1 VLNRDDQSIMDMVDR
16 EAIRNMVLAY
26 FDAIWRDDIEAL
38 VQLFAPDGT
47 MVVSGGPGSVE
58 GSAPVGHEQLRDF
71 YVNGVKL
78 LKPRPFSHNH
88 VVELL
93 GEGRAMG
100 RAYIEMRSSVD
111 FEWVAAV
118 VYSDEYVKIGDEWKI
133 QVRRAAVQ
141 HFKESW

>member
-1 VLNRDDQSIMDMVDR
+1 
-16 EAIRNMVLAY
+16 
-26 FDAIWRDDIEAL
+26 
-38 VQLFAPDGT
+38 
-47 MVVSGGPGSVE
+47 
-58 GSAPVGHEQLRDF
+58 
-71 YVNGVKL
+71 
-78 LKPRPFSHNH
+78 